1 LSLRAESG
9 PPGGGVSLEEPRS
22 PRGRILLGAAAVAL
36 VAVVVIGVGAA
47 TGHLQLPFVGKPTV
61 NYVDPVYHWT
71 ITFPKTWAEKKAP
84 VSVDTIRYESDGGG
98 VGIRV
103 QGQFL
108 RGEITPAAT
117 RSPVMLAQLKGLEGP
132 TESRPDSTILSGP
145 TFGTVN
151 GAPFVHYLVTYT
163 DFSSGVPV
171 LLEDSD
177 YFVFNGA
184 NLEIVTFE
192 TDAKNFSQESSQFVT
207 AMDSFHSK
215 YLTEGAVPASPAAAP
230 PASPGV
236 TATASPA
243 APPASPGVT
252 ATASP

>member
-1 LSLRAESG
+1 MSLRAESG
-9 PPGGGVSLEEPRS
+9 PPSGGVSLEEPRS
-22 PRGRILLGAAAVAL
+22 PKGRILLGAAAVAL

-47 TGHLQLPFVGKPTV
+47 TGHIQLPFVGKPTV
-61 NYVDPVYHWT
+61 NYVDPLYHWT
-71 ITFPKTWAEKKAP
+71 ITFPKAWAEKKAP

-108 RGEITPAAT
+108 KGEINAAAT
-117 RSPVMLAQLKGLEGP
+117 HSSVMLSQLKGLEGP
-132 TESRPDSTILSGP
+132 TESRPDSTIVAGP
-145 TFGTVN
+145 IFGAAN
-151 GAPFVHYLVTYT
+151 GAPYVHYVVTYT

-192 TDAKNFSQESSQFVT
+192 TDAKNYSREAPQFVT
-207 AMDSFHSK
+207 ALDSFHSK
-215 YLTEGAVPASPAAAP
+215 YITEGSLPPSPAASPGASPA
-230 PASPGV
+230 ASPGV
-236 TATASPA
+236 TATASP
-243 APPASPGVT
+243 
-252 ATASP
+252 

>member
-1 LSLRAESG
+1 MSLRAESG
-9 PPGGGVSLEEPRS
+9 PPGGGLNLEEPKS
-22 PRGRILLGAAAVAL
+22 PKGRILLAALGVAL
-36 VAVVVIGVGAA
+36 VALVVIGVGAA
-47 TGHLQLPFVGKPTV
+47 TGHIQLPFIGKPTV
-61 NYVDPVYHWT
+61 NYVDPFYHWT

-103 QGQFL
+103 QAQFL
-108 RGEITPAAT
+108 KGEISPPAT
-117 RSPVMLAQLKGLEGP
+117 RSPAMLAQLKGLEGP
-132 TESRPDSTILSGP
+132 TESRPDATILAGP
-145 TFGTVN
+145 IFGSVN
-151 GAPFVHYLVTYT
+151 GAAYVHYLVTYT

-192 TDAKNFSQESSQFVT
+192 TDARNFSRESGPFVT
-207 AMDSFHSK
+207 AMNSFHSK
-215 YLTEGAVPASPAAAP
+215 YISEGSVPASPSAGP

-236 TATASPA
+236 TATATP
-243 APPASPGVT
+243 
-252 ATASP
+252 